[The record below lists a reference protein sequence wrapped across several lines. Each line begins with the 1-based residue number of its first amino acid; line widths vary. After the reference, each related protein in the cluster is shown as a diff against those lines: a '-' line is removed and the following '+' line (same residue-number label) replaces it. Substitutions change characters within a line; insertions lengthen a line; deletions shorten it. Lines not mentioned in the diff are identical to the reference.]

1 MKAVHRDQGFYNG
14 LVFAERDLKF
24 VRFVLIRFRTML
36 IPYLLY
42 KKTTQCTFVCV
53 ILFDNTPSV
62 RTEATGSLVN
72 KVKNSAGKQKLEI
85 IIIIYFVF
93 FFGCVA

>member
-24 VRFVLIRFRTML
+24 VRFVLIRFGTML

-72 KVKNSAGKQKLEI
+72 KVKNSAGKQEARDYYYYI
-85 IIIIYFVF
+85 FGF